1 MPRVD
6 VHIVTYNSAEC
17 IDECLASVIR
27 QRFQDFQITVFDN
40 GSQDN
45 TSDRLLAWESRNVRV
60 VMNGSNLYYSRAH
73 NLAIR
78 ESSAEYVLVLN
89 PDVILDASFLAHAV
103 AAMDRIQKVGSVNGL
118 LIRVKPGDLGVEIA
132 KTPHHTSILLDGA
145 GLMMHKSR
153 RPDLRGNNQPAKPP
167 YLKPSYIFGADA
179 ACALY
184 RRSMLEDVAVGGE
197 YFDEDFKI
205 YREDVDLA
213 WRAQLLG
220 WDCLYLPSALAYH
233 VRSFRPGQNRRSIST
248 VLKRHSVKNGWLL
261 VVKNDS
267 AGALLKNL
275 VWVLSYQLK
284 ILSGLVFVEPS
295 SLAAIPST
303 VRLLPKILHKRT
315 EIKKRRV
322 RSEADMRKW
331 FV

>member
-1 MPRVD
+1 
-6 VHIVTYNSAEC
+6 
-17 IDECLASVIR
+17 
-27 QRFQDFQITVFDN
+27 
-40 GSQDN
+40 
-45 TSDRLLAWESRNVRV
+45 
-60 VMNGSNLYYSRAH
+60 
-73 NLAIR
+73 
-78 ESSAEYVLVLN
+78 
-89 PDVILDASFLAHAV
+89 
-103 AAMDRIQKVGSVNGL
+103 MDRIQKVGSVNGL
-118 LIRVKPGDLGVEIA
+118 LIRVKPGELGVEIA
-132 KTPHHTSILLDGA
+132 KTPRHTSILLDGA

-167 YLKPSYIFGADA
+167 YLKPTYIFGADA

-197 YFDEDFKI
+197 YFDEDFMI

>member
-6 VHIVTYNSAEC
+6 VHIVTYNSAKC
-17 IDECLASVIR
+17 IDDCLESVVR
-27 QRFQDFQITVFDN
+27 QRFRDFQVTVFDN

-45 TSDRLLAWESRNVRV
+45 TSDRLHAWKSHCVRV
-60 VMNGSNLYYSRAH
+60 VMNGSNLYYSCAH

-78 ESSAEYVLVLN
+78 KSSADFVLVLN
-89 PDVILDASFLAHAV
+89 PDVVLDSSFLAHAV
-103 AAMDRIQKVGSVNGL
+103 AAMDRLQKVGSVNGL

-132 KTPHHTSILLDGA
+132 KTPRNTSMLLDGA

-153 RPDLRGNNQPAKPP
+153 RPNLRWNNQPAKRP
-167 YLKPSYIFGADA
+167 YLKPEYIFGADA

-184 RRSMLEDVAVGGE
+184 RRSMLEDVAVCVE
-197 YFDEDFKI
+197 YFDEDFMI

-220 WDCLYLPSALAYH
+220 WDCLYLPSAIAYH
-233 VRSFRPGQNRRSIST
+233 VRSFRPGQNRHSIST
-248 VLKRHSVKNGWLL
+248 VLRRHSIKNGWLL
-261 VVKNDS
+261 VVKNDF
-267 AGALLKNL
+267 AVALLKNL
-275 VWVLSYQLK
+275 VWVLPYQLK
-284 ILSGLVFVEPS
+284 ILFGLVFVEPS

-303 VRLLPKILHKRT
+303 IRLLPKILRKRA
-315 EIKKRRV
+315 EIKKRRM

>member
-1 MPRVD
+1 MARID

-17 IDECLASVIR
+17 IDDCLESVIR
-27 QRFQDFQITVFDN
+27 QHFRDFQVTVFDN

-45 TSDRLLAWESRNVRV
+45 TADRLLAWKSHGVRV
-60 VMNGSNLYYSRAH
+60 VMNGTNLYYSRAH

-78 ESSAEYVLVLN
+78 ESSAEFVLVLN
-89 PDVILDASFLAHAV
+89 PDVILDAGFLGHAV
-103 AAMDRIQKVGSVNGL
+103 EAMDRIQKVGSVNGL
-118 LIRVKPGDLGVEIA
+118 LIRVNPGDLGVEIA
-132 KTPHHTSILLDGA
+132 KTPRNISMLLDGA

-153 RPDLRGNNQPAKPP
+153 RPDLRGNNQPAKSP
-167 YLKPSYIFGADA
+167 YLKPAFIFGADA

-184 RRSMLEDVAVGGE
+184 RRSMLENVAVDGE
-197 YFDEDFKI
+197 YFDEDFMI

-220 WDCLYLPSALAYH
+220 WDCLYLPSAIAYH
-233 VRSFRPGQNRRSIST
+233 ARSFRPGQNRRSISAF
-248 VLKRHSVKNGWLL
+248 LKRNSVKNGWLL
-261 VVKNDS
+261 VVKNDF
-267 AGALLKNL
+267 AGALLKNM
-275 VWVLSYQLK
+275 VWVLPYQLK
-284 ILSGLVFVEPS
+284 IMSGLVFIEPS

-303 VRLLPKILHKRT
+303 VRLLPKIMHKRA